1 MNIITNAMNAFM
13 YNTEQKEKARIVFR
27 TLKSKYK
34 LQIHIIDNGP
44 GIHGLT
50 IDEIW
55 LPGKTTTQ
63 NGTGLGL
70 TIVRD
75 TVTDLGGKVYAI
87 AKGELGGAEIIIEL
101 PIAKEEI

>member
-1 MNIITNAMNAFM
+1 M
-13 YNTEQKEKARIVFR
+13 
-27 TLKSKYK
+27 S
-34 LQIHIIDNGP
+34 
-44 GIHGLT
+44 

-55 LPGKTTTQ
+55 LPGKTTTP

-87 AKGELGGAEIIIEL
+87 AEGELGGAEIVIEL
-101 PIAKEEI
+101 PIAEEKP